1 MLQTDYDTMPRTSL
15 RYDSYMARRNIP
27 KISGIAGRRLLNQR
41 IAGAGFKLPGDVVS
55 WMGAVQAQDY
65 LGALWALGIRMQSAR
80 EEVIE
85 QAIADRTVVRT
96 WPMRGTLHF
105 VAPADIR
112 WMLALLT
119 PRVIAGQRGRHRQL
133 ELDQAAFDRSRDVL
147 TRALEGGRQLTRD
160 ALYEILEAA
169 GVSTAGQ
176 RGIHILGRLAQDG
189 LLCFAARQGKQQT
202 FALLEEWVPPARAL
216 ERDEALAELA
226 GRYFTSHGPATV
238 QDFTWWSGLTV
249 ADAKAG
255 IELAGPG
262 LEREIID
269 GQDYWLSAAE
279 PAAGPNASPASPAA
293 WLLPPFDEY
302 TVAYKD
308 RSAVHD
314 PARGG
319 LMSINGIFYPLIVL
333 DGRVAGTWKRAF
345 KKGTVEITLSPFA
358 SLKKKERQAVAA
370 AAERYGAFLG
380 MPVVLE

>member
-1 MLQTDYDTMPRTSL
+1 
-15 RYDSYMARRNIP
+15 MARRTSP
-27 KISGIAGRRLLNQR
+27 DSTDIAGRRLRNQR
-41 IAGAGFKLPGDVVS
+41 IAGAGFEQPGSVVA

-65 LGALWALGIRMQSAR
+65 LGALWALGVRVESAR
-80 EEVIE
+80 EEMIE

-133 ELDQAAFDRSRDVL
+133 GLDQAIFDRSRDVL

-160 ALYEILEAA
+160 GLYEKLEAA
-169 GVSTAGQ
+169 GISTAGQ
-176 RGIHILGRLAQDG
+176 RGIHILQRLAQDG

-202 FALLEEWVPPARAL
+202 LALLEEWVPPARAL
-216 ERDEALAELA
+216 ARDEALAELA
-226 GRYFTSHGPATV
+226 ERYFTSHGPATV

-249 ADAKAG
+249 ADAKMG
-255 IELAGPG
+255 IELAGPR
-262 LEREIID
+262 LEREAID
-269 GQDYWLSAAE
+269 GRDYWLSSTN
-279 PAAGPNASPASPAA
+279 PATSPAPGSPAA

-314 PARGG
+314 PAHGV
-319 LMSINGIFYPLIVL
+319 LMSSNGIFYPAIVL
-333 DGRVAGTWKRAF
+333 DGRVAGTWKRVF
-345 KKGTVEITLSPFA
+345 QKGSVVITLSPFA
-358 SLKKKERQAVAA
+358 PLKKKERQAI
-370 AAERYGAFLG
+370 AEATRRYGAFLG
-380 MPVVLE
+380 RPAVLGEDASNPIRPASSNPP

>member
-1 MLQTDYDTMPRTSL
+1 
-15 RYDSYMARRNIP
+15 MARRSSP
-27 KISGIAGRRLLNQR
+27 GIAVRRLRNQR
-41 IAGAGFKLPGDVVS
+41 IAGAGVDRPGSVVA

-65 LGALWALGIRMQSAR
+65 LGALWALGLRMESAR
-80 EEVIE
+80 EEAIE

-133 ELDQAAFDRSRDVL
+133 DLDQAVFDRSRDLL

-160 ALYEILEAA
+160 ALYETLEAA
-169 GVSTAGQ
+169 GISTAGQ

-202 FALLEEWVPPARAL
+202 FALLEEWVPPARMLA
-216 ERDEALAELA
+216 RDEALAELA

-249 ADAKAG
+249 ADAKVG
-255 IELAGPG
+255 IELAGPR
-262 LEREIID
+262 LEREVLD
-269 GQDYWLSAAE
+269 GQDYWLSAEVPGAE
-279 PAAGPNASPASPAA
+279 PAASPASPTA

-302 TVAYKD
+302 IVAYKD
-308 RSAVHD
+308 RSAVLD

-319 LMSINGIFYPLIVL
+319 LMSSNGIFYPVIVL

-345 KKGTVEITLSPFA
+345 KKGSVVITLSPFA
-358 SLKKKERQAVAA
+358 PLKKKERQAVAA
-370 AAERYGAFLG
+370 GAERYGAFLG
-380 MPVVLE
+380 MPVVVE

>member
-1 MLQTDYDTMPRTSL
+1 
-15 RYDSYMARRNIP
+15 MARKSIRGNTD
-27 KISGIAGRRLLNQR
+27 IAARRLRNQR
-41 IAGAGFKLPGDVVS
+41 IAGSGFARPGDVVA

-65 LGALWALGIRMQSAR
+65 LGALWALGLRTKSAR
-80 EEVIE
+80 EETVE
-85 QAIADRTVVRT
+85 KAVADRKIVRT

-133 ELDQAAFDRSRDVL
+133 ELDQSVFDRSRDL
-147 TRALEGGRQLTRD
+147 FTRDLEGGRQLTRD
-160 ALYEILEAA
+160 AAYETLEAA

-176 RGIHILGRLAQDG
+176 RGIHILAQLAQEG

-202 FALLEEWVPPARAL
+202 FALLEEWVPPAKPL

-249 ADAKAG
+249 ADARTG
-255 IELAGPG
+255 IELAGPR
-262 LEREIID
+262 LERETID
-269 GQDYWLSAAE
+269 GQDYWLSAKE
-279 PAAGPNASPASPAA
+279 PAARPDSPTA

-308 RSAVHD
+308 RSAVLD
-314 PARGG
+314 PAQGK
-319 LMSINGIFYPLIVL
+319 LMSINGIFYPVIVV
-333 DGRVAGTWKRAF
+333 DGRAVGTWKRAF
-345 KKGTVEITLSPFA
+345 KKGSVVITLSPFA
-358 SLKKKERQAVAA
+358 PLEKKELQAIAA

-380 MPVVLE
+380 LSAVLEPL